1 LIGFVQSRQIKKAFK
16 GKTTGKAMPFELINL
31 LTALIILFIGVGAAT
46 LTSKIVKKVIHE
58 LEIDRV
64 LREQAGVRIP
74 AEEFITRFSRYVV
87 YFIAIIMA
95 LNQIGLTTTLL
106 QIILVIVFAIIVI
119 FIILAFKDFVP
130 NVVAGFM
137 IYRKNRFKEGDYIK
151 VKDIEGKVVHVNLVE
166 TRIKTKGKDIVYIPN
181 SMLSREIIRI
191 KN

>member
-1 LIGFVQSRQIKKAFK
+1 
-16 GKTTGKAMPFELINL
+16 MPFELINL

-64 LREQAGVRIP
+64 LREQAGGRIP
-74 AEEFITRFSRYVV
+74 AKE
-87 YFIAIIMA
+87 
-95 LNQIGLTTTLL
+95 
-106 QIILVIVFAIIVI
+106 
-119 FIILAFKDFVP
+119 FVP